1 VNEVELLQVLFS
13 SLIQDYVWAGF
24 VLFVGVF
31 FKRFITEFVR
41 GLLHYINHDYNVDD
55 VIYYQNRK
63 ARIVR
68 QGITKT
74 TFHFIDEDRKMIVY
88 NFNLPDLKLE
98 KSLKRNG
105 DETTGMPKVKKN
117 D

>member
-1 VNEVELLQVLFS
+1 MFGLRLLFLLAF
-13 SLIQDYVWAGF
+13 
-24 VLFVGVF
+24 F
-31 FKRFITEFVR
+31 FKGFITEFVR
-41 GLLHYINHDYNVDD
+41 GLLHFLNHDYNTDD
-55 VIYYQNRK
+55 IVYYQNRK

-88 NFNLPDLKLE
+88 NFALPDLKLE

-105 DETTGMPKVKKN
+105 DETTGMTKVKKN